1 MRGKLKFGQ
10 KSNAKINCTSILLQ
24 IVTKLLIGSICYC
37 FCNRQLHVPSTND
50 DVEKCYIFFSEFK
63 DFCLLIVD
71 FLFILQKKNMGNYL
85 SNEQNSWKN
94 YMLCHII
101 Y

>member
-24 IVTKLLIGSICYC
+24 IVTKLLIGSTCYC

-50 DVEKCYIFFSEFK
+50 DVEKFLNLKIFVY
-63 DFCLLIVD
+63 LIH
-71 FLFILQKKNMGNYL
+71 FAEEKYG
-85 SNEQNSWKN
+85 
-94 YMLCHII
+94 
-101 Y
+101 